1 MKKKSGGKSKQSR
14 ARAVKDLPVS
24 DAKARQAKGGFLGG
38 IGKGLGGVIKTVAPA
53 VTTAVAPT
61 TPS

>member
-1 MKKKSGGKSKQSR
+1 MKKKSGKGKKPR

-38 IGKGLGGVIKTVAPA
+38 IGKAVGGGIKPVAPIVTTPVAPA
-53 VTTAVAPT
+53 
-61 TPS
+61 S